1 MSPRRTRANGS
12 LEREVIACLATAGR
26 PLTASEV
33 RAGLGGD
40 LAYATIVATLSR
52 LHDKG
57 ALARTPHGRAYAYR
71 LAGDPTDAQASVTA
85 HHMRRLMDSSDDPAS
100 VLTRFVDAL
109 DGEAERLLRH
119 LLDQHGPGPGEA
131 GP

>member
-1 MSPRRTRANGS
+1 MSPRRSRANGS

-40 LAYATIVATLSR
+40 LAYATIVTTLSR

-57 ALARTPHGRAYAYR
+57 ALTRTQHGRAYAYR
-71 LAGDPTDAQASVTA
+71 LAGDTSAAQASVTA
-85 HHMRRLMDSSDDPAS
+85 HQMRRLMDSSDDPAS
-100 VLTRFVDAL
+100 VLTRFVGAL
-109 DGEAERLLRH
+109 DDEAERLLRQ
-119 LLDQHGPGPGEA
+119 LLDQAGQDPGE
-131 GP
+131 GGR